1 MKTINALLISLFSA
15 FWLLPLSSQA
25 AIYSYA
31 SGPGQLGHDSHNAS
45 YDRIF
50 TSYNDDSEEF
60 IWEAEGITKDGYG
73 GPDGFWL
80 VVNAGGNPK
89 GADVNEL
96 AIFYADL
103 NTERLW
109 AYAYNGA
116 NNSNSWS
123 EPGILINSYFD
134 GELSV
139 TENAFRF
146 QIDAT
151 DINNFEHD
159 EITEANE
166 QNGGMWSGVQFFE
179 SIGIWFHPVWG
190 LTSETL
196 SDSIAEMPF
205 LTVGTAPIGDQ
216 LTQFD
221 YDKSTWFDTE
231 YLDTKVSAVPLPA
244 SIWFLGSSLLALLV
258 ISRRSTS

>member
-1 MKTINALLISLFSA
+1 MKVRNALSIFLLSTLG
-15 FWLLPLSSQA
+15 LLPLSSLA
-25 AIYSYA
+25 AIYSYEA
-31 SGPGQLGHDSHNAS
+31 GPGQLGRDSHNAS

-50 TSYNDDSEEF
+50 TSFNDDSEEF
-60 IWEAEGITKDGYG
+60 TWEAEGITKDGYG

-89 GADVNEL
+89 DAEVNEL

-103 NTERLW
+103 NTEQLW

-123 EPGILINSYFD
+123 DPGILIKSYVD

-139 TENAFRF
+139 SDNSFSF

-151 DINNFEHD
+151 EINNFEHD
-159 EITEANE
+159 EITESNE
-166 QNGGMWSGVQFFE
+166 QNGGAWSGVEFFDAV
-179 SIGIWFHPVWG
+179 GIWFHPVWG

-196 SDSIAEMPF
+196 ADSDP
-205 LTVGTAPIGDQ
+205 

-221 YDKSTWFDTE
+221 YDKSSWFDTA
-231 YLDTKVSAVPLPA
+231 YRDTHVSAVPLPA
-244 SIWFLGSSLLALLV
+244 SIWFLGSSLLALLG
-258 ISRRSTS
+258 ISRRAISSSAVA